1 MEEQSETSKNDQ
13 GDAWGPRKNIKP
25 LDILLVNASFG
36 RRHLD
41 AVVARMPNIGLL
53 SLASF
58 CLSNDITVELLDT
71 DLKQMGRDEIQAYA
85 NAVTL
90 TPKYI
95 GVSSTTITIY
105 EALDICEIFK
115 SRFPETVIIVGGAHA
130 SVMPEH
136 VLASP
141 YVDIVVRREGEFA
154 LLELIKTR
162 LPLEQIAGLSFKRNG
177 EIVHNSDRELLRDLD
192 LLPLPAYHLIDIGKC
207 RPSLCC
213 YKRLPA
219 VPVLTSKGCTGNCS
233 FCGTHVFG
241 RGIRFKSPERV
252 IEELAYLIK
261 NYNVQEFVFYDDV
274 FSASKARTIDIC
286 NMIINS
292 GWDIT
297 WSCLCRADQTPRDL
311 LLRMKEAGCHIIS
324 YGVESA
330 DEGILATMNKRI
342 DLSTVEETVQNCKEL
357 GIEQRLAFMFG
368 TPGETLE
375 TMRRTF
381 EFAKRL
387 DPTYAVFNVT
397 TPFPGSE
404 MFISCEHKGAFIS
417 KDWRRFDGSESLLK
431 LSTVTK
437 QEVEQYC
444 SMAREYFLNRHS
456 EKQSRETAA
465 RSFSQTAC
473 PGAEKGP
480 GCYSLR
486 VK

>member
-1 MEEQSETSKNDQ
+1 MEKQSETLKNDGRDEPRP
-13 GDAWGPRKNIKP
+13 GDSIES

-41 AVVARMPNIGLL
+41 DVVAKMPNVGLL

-58 CLSNDITVELLDT
+58 CLSNGITVELLDT
-71 DLKQMGRDEIQAYA
+71 DLKQMGKDEIKAYA
-85 NAVTL
+85 MAMTSA
-90 TPKYI
+90 PRYI

-115 SRFPETVIIVGGAHA
+115 TRFPETIIIVGGAHA

-141 YVDIVVRREGEFA
+141 YVDMVVRREGEFA
-154 LLELIKTR
+154 LLDLIKAR
-162 LPLEQIAGLSFKRNG
+162 IPLEQIAGLSFKQNG
-177 EIVHNSDRELLRDLD
+177 EIVHNPDRELLRDLD
-192 LLPLPAYHLIDIGKC
+192 SLPLPAYHLIDINKC
-207 RPSLCC
+207 RPSMGC

-241 RGIRFKSPERV
+241 RRIRFKSPARV
-252 IEELAYLIK
+252 IEELSYLIE
-261 NYNVQEFVFYDDV
+261 NYQVPEIVFYDDV
-274 FSASKARTIDIC
+274 FTASKARTLEIC
-286 NMIINS
+286 NMIIDK
-292 GWDIT
+292 GWNIT

-311 LLRMKEAGCHIIS
+311 LSKMKEAGCHTIS

-330 DEGILATMNKRI
+330 DEGILTTMNKRI
-342 DLSTVEETVQNCKEL
+342 NLATVEEAVKNCKEL

-368 TPGETLE
+368 TPGETPD

-387 DPTYAVFNVT
+387 DPMHAVFNIT

-404 MFISCEHKGAFIS
+404 MFASCERNETFIT

-431 LSTVTK
+431 LPTVTK
-437 QEVEQYC
+437 EEVEQYC
-444 SMAREYFLNRHS
+444 SMSREYFLNRYS
-456 EKQSRETAA
+456 ERQ
-465 RSFSQTAC
+465 
-473 PGAEKGP
+473 
-480 GCYSLR
+480 
-486 VK
+486 